1 MSNCIDLSTAKVGQ
15 NVYYRSKASRKLSV
29 EKIGTVLQSGAIVL
43 DFYFHYE
50 PYVILFSNTGHHIG
64 GGFHETGTS
73 KVFPMTEE
81 NDLIYQ
87 SEQSYVIDGGFHY
100 E

>member
-1 MSNCIDLSTAKVGQ
+1 MTDCIDLSKAAVGQ
-15 NVYYRSKASRKLSV
+15 RVYYRSKASSKLSI
-29 EKIGTVLQSGAIVL
+29 EKIGTVLSFGEIVL

-50 PYVILFSNTGHHIG
+50 PYVILFSDTGHHIG
-64 GGFHETGTS
+64 GGFHEAGTS

-87 SEQSYVIDGGFHY
+87 AENEYAID
-100 E
+100 EAL